1 MKNLMLFLIM
11 FIIPVI
17 NYASEYKVHKKPAS
31 IAIAD
36 INLDGYPDI
45 VIGHDVDSYT
55 KWSGISILLND
66 GKGNFTVSDTVYL
79 AGGQPS
85 IHVKNIDL
93 NPYPEI
99 FAKYHNYE
107 NNNEYIAVIKNY
119 NLDSVTLFPLNTTIG
134 ISSFE
139 VADINCDNNPDIIV
153 ASNQGKF
160 WGILYNDGKGAFST
174 PIYFNL
180 DFYLSGI
187 SFGDLNEDGR
197 NDIVVF
203 GSELKIFYNY
213 PSGYDTINVNIVQT
227 YLSDLKIADIN
238 NDGKNEIV
246 CSDWGMPGTNKRIL
260 ILSNDG
266 NENYQL
272 TYSQWVIEAMS
283 KIFIADLDNDKY
295 NEIIYNVSYSYPN
308 SDYELFHTFALF
320 NNRDGTFQD
329 PINYFTG
336 ICSKISTVADLNGDG
351 WKDIVI
357 LNYDFYNPP
366 PDTCTINI
374 LFNDGSGKFITDTL
388 IDKFWQYTG
397 ELGGTAVYTY
407 AIKGDN
413 TVFAGTAS
421 GVYIS
426 TDNGNSW
433 SHKSGSPIVSAMAV
447 DLAGNIY
454 AGSSAGLYRSTDNGN
469 NWTGGGTGYDWVNTL
484 AINVNGDIITGCQG
498 GGIYISTDNGNT
510 WAQRNN
516 GLTDFY
522 VLSLAVNNTGDIF
535 AGTTKGVFRSTDY
548 GYNWSEI
555 NNGLADSTIRSLTV
569 NNKEEVFC
577 GTEGGL
583 YYSNDNG
590 NNWNKT
596 SLPNNVVTSIITLN
610 GDMFIGTFTRGV
622 YHSTD
627 NGSNWQQVN
636 GGLFYPSIVS
646 LIVNSEGYLLA
657 GAMGGEAY
665 KSTNSVTFVEETNL
679 SISSDY
685 VLYQNYPNPFNPV
698 TKIRYHIPKESGV
711 AIKVFDVL
719 GREVTTLVDSNQ
731 KAGKYEVEWNG
742 TKCASGLYFIRLQS
756 GNLSTIQKALLMK

>member
-1 MKNLMLFLIM
+1 M

-17 NYASEYKVHKKPAS
+17 NYASEYKVPNKPAS

-45 VIGHDVDSYT
+45 VIGHDVYSDT
-55 KWSGISILLND
+55 KWSGLSILLND

-85 IHVKNIDL
+85 IHVENIDL

-119 NLDSVTLFPLNTTIG
+119 NLDSVTLFPLNTTVG

-139 VADINCDNNPDIIV
+139 VAEINYDDNPDIIV
-153 ASNQGKF
+153 ASNPGKC
-160 WGILYNDGKGAFST
+160 WGILYNDGKGGFST

-180 DFYLSGI
+180 DFYPGGLAV
-187 SFGDLNEDGR
+187 GDLNGDDR
-197 NDIVVF
+197 KDIV
-203 GSELKIFYNY
+203 I
-213 PSGYDTINVNIVQT
+213 SGVKVKLFLNNLNGLDTITITDVPSTLHDVNIV
-227 YLSDLKIADIN
+227 DID
-238 NDGKNEIV
+238 NDGENEIV
-246 CSDWGMPGTNKRIL
+246 GIDGGMPGTRKKIL
-260 ILSNDG
+260 IYSKD
-266 NENYQL
+266 ENNNFQL
-272 TYSQWVIEAMS
+272 THISQWINEAMG
-283 KIFIADLDNDKY
+283 KIFIADLNNDTYKDIVF
-295 NEIIYNVSYSYPN
+295 NSSLHYPN
-308 SDYELFHTFALF
+308 SDYELFHTFVLF
-320 NNRDGTFQD
+320 NNKDGTFQD

-336 ICSKISTVADLNGDG
+336 ICSKMSSVADLNGDG
-351 WKDIVI
+351 WKDIVT

-388 IDKFWQYTG
+388 KDKFWQYKS
-397 ELGGTAVYTY
+397 ELDGIAVYSF
-407 AIKGDN
+407 ALLGDD

-421 GVYIS
+421 GIYVS
-426 TDNGNSW
+426 TDSGNSW
-433 SHKSGSPIVSAMAV
+433 GYKLGTHSVSAMAV

-454 AGSSAGLYRSTDNGN
+454 AGYENGLYRSTDDGN
-469 NWTGGGTGYDWVNTL
+469 SWVGGSTGYDWVIAL
-484 AINVNGDIITGCQG
+484 AINVNGDIIAGCQG
-498 GGIYISTDNGNT
+498 GGIYISTDDGNN
-510 WAQRNN
+510 WHRRNN
-516 GLTDFY
+516 GLTNFY
-522 VLSLAVNNTGDIF
+522 VPSLAVNNRGDIF

-548 GYNWSEI
+548 GNNWSEI
-555 NNGLADSTIRSLTV
+555 NNGLVDSTITSLTV
-569 NNKEEVFC
+569 NNQGEVFC

-610 GDMFIGTFTRGV
+610 GDMFVGTFTRGV

-636 GGLFYPSIVS
+636 GGFFYPSIVS

-657 GAMGGEAY
+657 GAMGGEVY
-665 KSTNSVTFVEETNL
+665 KSLNSITFVEGLNP
-679 SISSDY
+679 SIPSDY
-685 VLYQNYPNPFNPV
+685 NLYQNYPNPFNPSTTITYQLPKSGNV
-698 TKIRYHIPKESGV
+698 TLKI
-711 AIKVFDVL
+711 FDIL
-719 GREVTTLVDSNQ
+719 GNEVKTLVNEQ
-731 KAGKYEVEWNG
+731 KEMGRYTVQFSAEGG
-742 TKCASGLYFIRLQS
+742 ASSLASGMYVYRLRV
-756 GNLSTIQKALLMK
+756 NDYISTKKMLLLK